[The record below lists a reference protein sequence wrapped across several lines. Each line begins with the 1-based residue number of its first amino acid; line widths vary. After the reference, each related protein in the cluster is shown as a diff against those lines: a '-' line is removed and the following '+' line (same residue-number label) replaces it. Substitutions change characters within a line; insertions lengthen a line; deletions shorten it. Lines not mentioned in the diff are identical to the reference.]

1 MLNQIDYEKYIFKMA
16 FLILLPHNSVEI
28 DSFLIVFKAFL
39 IVILIY
45 SIHLPVNCI
54 LFLISPLFTY

>member
-28 DSFLIVFKAFL
+28 GSFLIVFKAFL

-45 SIHLPVNCI
+45 NIHLPVNRI